1 MQISSPSKGGTL
13 EAFEQFVALAV
24 ESEGLV
30 VSEAQKF
37 PVQILTRKAAYA
49 ETQTHGFEVDL
60 VGARS
65 DRLVLATV
73 KSFFGSRGVT
83 YEGVTGTGATA
94 SWYALLNRPE
104 VRETVTRLAAERFG
118 YRVDQVEMRLYAGKF
133 AGGGHEARIRDR
145 CATQIVGSGPIRV
158 VGATDIVAVV
168 REVAGSKS
176 YRDNAVL
183 TMMKVLDAVGGL
195 SPLG

>member
-1 MQISSPSKGGTL
+1 M
-13 EAFEQFVALAV
+13 EAFEQFVALAM

-30 VSEAQKF
+30 VAEAQKF
-37 PVQILTRKAAYA
+37 PVQIQTNKVAYT
-49 ETQTHGFEVDL
+49 EFQTHGFEVDL
-60 VGARS
+60 VGARQ

-83 YEGVTGTGATA
+83 YEGVTGTGTNG

-118 YRVDQVEMRLYAGKF
+118 YRLDQVEMRLYAGKF
-133 AGGGHEARIRDR
+133 AGGGHESRIREW
-145 CATQIVGSGPIRV
+145 CAAQTVGSGPIGV
-158 VGATDIVAVV
+158 VGATEVV
-168 REVAGSKS
+168 RIVRGVAESKS

-183 TMMKVLDAVGGL
+183 TTMKVLGAVGAL
-195 SPLG
+195 APIQKS